1 MHCILQNSHLFEKS
15 VLSKKRTKR
24 QADLERGSMGSTVK
38 LSLKKNMELALA
50 PGLRYR
56 PMEPASLPM
65 PATWS
70 RELMP
75 PCVQQA
81 IKLEEIGAR
90 PSLDAIEVARCE
102 TKSKPPLGRCVNRV
116 VYTVPARDI
125 YGRGRLRPLPRLAQL
140 ACHQGV

>member
-1 MHCILQNSHLFEKS
+1 
-15 VLSKKRTKR
+15 
-24 QADLERGSMGSTVK
+24 MGATAK
-38 LSLKKNMELALA
+38 LSLKKDMELALV

-65 PATWS
+65 PASWS

-81 IKLEEIGAR
+81 IKLEEIGAHHEPR
-90 PSLDAIEVARCE
+90 QTELSMPSQSAQSPLKRCI
-102 TKSKPPLGRCVNRV
+102 NRV

-125 YGRGRLRPLPRLAQL
+125 YGRGRLRPLPGLAP
-140 ACHQGV
+140 APCHPPPVASPRRRDEAKSGV